1 MRKQK
6 NIDLERIQDF
16 IFVLRDNKVI
26 LDQDIAAMYG
36 VETKRINEAVKNNAE
51 KFPTGYIVSLSKEE
65 WDQLKSKYST
75 SIRGGKVKL
84 PKAFTEK
91 GLYMLATVLKSTT
104 ATKTTI
110 AIIEAFAKIRELS
123 RNIRMLS
130 EIQDEPSKNIIMKKS
145 GGLIAE
151 ILDDPLRVSDTE
163 TTIEIN
169 FAVIKFKHLVKKTK

>member
-1 MRKQK
+1 
-6 NIDLERIQDF
+6 
-16 IFVLRDNKVI
+16 
-26 LDQDIAAMYG
+26 
-36 VETKRINEAVKNNAE
+36 
-51 KFPTGYIVSLSKEE
+51 
-65 WDQLKSKYST
+65 
-75 SIRGGKVKL
+75 
-84 PKAFTEK
+84 
-91 GLYMLATVLKSTT
+91 MLATVLKSTA

-169 FAVIKFKHLVKKTK
+169 FAVIKFKHLVKKKK

>member
-1 MRKQK
+1 MIKILLQCMAWKRSGSMKQLRTILK
-6 NIDLERIQDF
+6 NF
-16 IFVLRDNKVI
+16 S
-26 LDQDIAAMYG
+26 
-36 VETKRINEAVKNNAE
+36 
-51 KFPTGYIVSLSKEE
+51 TGYIVSLSKEE

-169 FAVIKFKHLVKKTK
+169 FAVIKFKHLVKKKK

>member
-1 MRKQK
+1 
-6 NIDLERIQDF
+6 
-16 IFVLRDNKVI
+16 
-26 LDQDIAAMYG
+26 
-36 VETKRINEAVKNNAE
+36 
-51 KFPTGYIVSLSKEE
+51 
-65 WDQLKSKYST
+65 
-75 SIRGGKVKL
+75 
-84 PKAFTEK
+84 
-91 GLYMLATVLKSTT
+91 
-104 ATKTTI
+104 TKTAI

-169 FAVIKFKHLVKKTK
+169 FAVIKFKHLVKKKK

>member
-1 MRKQK
+1 
-6 NIDLERIQDF
+6 
-16 IFVLRDNKVI
+16 
-26 LDQDIAAMYG
+26 
-36 VETKRINEAVKNNAE
+36 
-51 KFPTGYIVSLSKEE
+51 
-65 WDQLKSKYST
+65 
-75 SIRGGKVKL
+75 
-84 PKAFTEK
+84 
-91 GLYMLATVLKSTT
+91 MLATVLKSTT

-169 FAVIKFKHLVKKTK
+169 FAVIKFKHLVKKKK

>member
-1 MRKQK
+1 MIKILLQCMAWKRSGSMKQLRTILK
-6 NIDLERIQDF
+6 
-16 IFVLRDNKVI
+16 IFS
-26 LDQDIAAMYG
+26 
-36 VETKRINEAVKNNAE
+36 
-51 KFPTGYIVSLSKEE
+51 TGYIVSLSKEE

-169 FAVIKFKHLVKKTK
+169 FAVIKFKHLVKKKK